1 MKVNIANM
9 HVYLRCHG
17 NKVVVAGTFWQLAY
31 WSVGIK
37 HREPKL

>member
-17 NKVVVAGTFWQLAY
+17 NTVVVAGTFFGSWRIGVL
-31 WSVGIK
+31 
-37 HREPKL
+37 E